1 MFFTQIRHI
10 SMNREMCRIFD
21 RLYYCDSLY
30 RTD

>member
-1 MFFTQIRHI
+1 
-10 SMNREMCRIFD
+10 MNREMCRVFD